1 MLSKNSLN
9 DSSLLLYN
17 PSRVHRVKFEINIR
31 CKSTKVVKI
40 FFFHCQVL
48 YADDLTRQAHV
59 KVEATIKGIKQ
70 IPDHASEQYHKNSFS
85 LAIVA

>member
-1 MLSKNSLN
+1 M
-9 DSSLLLYN
+9 
-17 PSRVHRVKFEINIR
+17 
-31 CKSTKVVKI
+31 
-40 FFFHCQVL
+40 L

-70 IPDHASEQYHKNSFS
+70 IPDHMSEQYHKNSFS